1 MKADRIQIWLVMLV
15 LLSVWSVSC
24 KKTTPVLVNP
34 EIPPITNDVQ
44 QPPENSVEPSPTFPE
59 IELVP
64 DFEIIQTTKEE
75 RGDFNETLF
84 VLISPVDLSLKNHVI
99 QVKNLVKKL
108 VVYDKRSE
116 HISILIFDD
125 RSALDKVFQDG
136 NTTDLNVPVHY
147 LARYDGNKEGL
158 TYQFSLTMFPIA
170 PESNSVVQSMQE
182 EIEFDPYNW

>member
-1 MKADRIQIWLVMLV
+1 MKADRIQIFLVMLV
-15 LLSVWSVSC
+15 LLSVLSVSC

-34 EIPPITNDVQ
+34 EVPPITNNAQ
-44 QPPENSVEPSPTFPE
+44 QPPDNTVEPPPTFPE
-59 IELVP
+59 IELIP

-75 RGDFNETLF
+75 RGDFNETLY
-84 VLISPVDLSLKNHVI
+84 VLIPPVDLSLKNHVI

-136 NTTDLNVPVHY
+136 KTTDLNVPIHY

-158 TYQFSLTMFPIA
+158 TYQFSLLMFPIA
-170 PESNSVVQSMQE
+170 PESNSVVLSMQE

>member
-1 MKADRIQIWLVMLV
+1 MKANRKQIWLVILV

-34 EIPPITNDVQ
+34 EIPPITNDVK
-44 QPPENSVEPSPTFPE
+44 QPPENSVEPPPTFPE

-75 RGDFNETLF
+75 RGDFNETLY

-158 TYQFSLTMFPIA
+158 TYQFSLLMFPIA
-170 PESNSVVQSMQE
+170 PESNSVVHKHAGG
-182 EIEFDPYNW
+182 D